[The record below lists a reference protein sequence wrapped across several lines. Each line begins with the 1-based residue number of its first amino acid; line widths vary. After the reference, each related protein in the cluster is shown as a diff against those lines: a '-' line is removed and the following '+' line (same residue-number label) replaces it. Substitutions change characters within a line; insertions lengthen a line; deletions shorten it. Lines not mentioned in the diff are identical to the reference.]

1 MKKMKKALR
10 TLKEERSRLQALNAF
25 HSNSSFSSFTDLK
38 LSRLLFEQDE
48 EEGAEEDLFGT
59 DEEEPAEEG
68 GDEEAGAEEGGEEGG
83 DEEAGAE
90 EGGEEEET
98 VEIKPGDEVRFG
110 KQLDA
115 ALDSMLAD
123 FEMAALK
130 SAAVNAPIEVEEEI
144 QIEWWNTPL
153 AILLEQEEV
162 VAVEEESVVETD
174 FDVESFAEDVGRLIQ
189 NYDSLLDMEGIIFNK
204 AMDFL
209 QTKYGEDV
217 ASTFSEIL
225 ELRYNLYLGDA
236 AEDNPNDTAAPLGV
250 GASGGGEMG
259 GGA

>member
-10 TLKEERSRLQALNAF
+10 ILKEERSRLQALNAF
-25 HSNSSFSSFTDLK
+25 HSNSSFSSFADLK
-38 LSRLLFEQDE
+38 LSHLLFEQDE
-48 EEGAEEDLFGT
+48 EEDTEDLFGGE
-59 DEEEPAEEG
+59 EEEPADEGGEEEG
-68 GDEEAGAEEGGEEGG
+68 AEEEGGEE
-83 DEEAGAE
+83 DAGAE
-90 EGGEEEET
+90 EEEEEEEET
-98 VEIKPGDEVRFG
+98 VEIKPGDDVRFG

-123 FEMAALK
+123 FEMTALK

-144 QIEWWNTPL
+144 QVEWWLTPL

-162 VAVEEESVVETD
+162 AAVEEEVVVETD

-209 QTKYGEDV
+209 QTKYGDDV